1 MLQFGNILLMS
12 KKEIGEL
19 IQKRR
24 TFLYLKQEDLAEM
37 SQISPKSIYLL
48 EQGKGNPS
56 IDTLNKIFEVLGLEF
71 LIRIKILDV

>member
-1 MLQFGNILLMS
+1 MS
-12 KKEIGEL
+12 KEEIGEL

-24 TFLYLKQEDLAEM
+24 TSLSLKQEDLAEM

-71 LIRIKILDV
+71 LIRIKMLDV

>member
-1 MLQFGNILLMS
+1 MS

-24 TFLYLKQEDLAEM
+24 NFLSLKQEDLAEM

-71 LIRIKILDV
+71 LIRVKMLDV

>member
-1 MLQFGNILLMS
+1 MS
-12 KKEIGEL
+12 KKEIGEI

-24 TFLYLKQEDLAEM
+24 TYLSLKQEDLAEM

-71 LIRIKILDV
+71 LIRIKMLDV

>member
-1 MLQFGNILLMS
+1 MS